1 MPLGHSQV
9 LVGCANIENY
19 TSAHQYISRHGIT
32 KMALAYPRDKGALQH
47 VRLQIFVLFFISY
60 MCSVVLDL
68 LCNVQCNCY
77 NPLVVVFLGT
87 STAFFSLFF
96 FCLSLFCFVLFCL
109 ILLEF
114 VHRMSYTDVA
124 VIFGEFCETFIG
136 LSENLKNFPN

>member
-47 VRLQIFVLFFISY
+47 AVANIWFFFISC

-68 LCNVQCNCY
+68 LCNVQCCY

-87 STAFFSLFF
+87 STAFFSL
-96 FCLSLFCFVLFCL
+96 L
-109 ILLEF
+109 
-114 VHRMSYTDVA
+114 A
-124 VIFGEFCETFIG
+124 P
-136 LSENLKNFPN
+136 LSERCSSGEVVQ